1 MSVVVLLIGYNH
13 LTNFYKFPRKQEALM
28 ESSLLSVMTYN
39 VRLFNVYDWNPDKQ
53 LDDKMIAFI
62 KDKSPDILAI
72 QEFHKLQERKLDFY
86 PFRYIGYKTDKNK
99 IGQAIFSKYPILAT
113 GQLDFPKT
121 GNNGIYADILVAK
134 DTVRVYNMH
143 LESLHVNPE
152 EEELSQENSMRLI
165 ERIGNRFALQQTQME
180 LFRRHWEGT
189 NYKTIVCGD
198 LNNTAFSNIY
208 LKIKGKKLQ
217 DTFQEAGSGFG
228 RTFNFPYF
236 PFRIDFILPDTSFE
250 VKTHEVYPLD
260 YSDHFPVFS
269 SLSLKVDK

>member
-1 MSVVVLLIGYNH
+1 M
-13 LTNFYKFPRKQEALM
+13 
-28 ESSLLSVMTYN
+28 
-39 VRLFNVYDWNPDKQ
+39 
-53 LDDKMIAFI
+53 
-62 KDKSPDILAI
+62 
-72 QEFHKLQERKLDFY
+72 DFY

-228 RTFNFPYF
+228 P
-236 PFRIDFILPDTSFE
+236 DF
-250 VKTHEVYPLD
+250 
-260 YSDHFPVFS
+260 
-269 SLSLKVDK
+269 